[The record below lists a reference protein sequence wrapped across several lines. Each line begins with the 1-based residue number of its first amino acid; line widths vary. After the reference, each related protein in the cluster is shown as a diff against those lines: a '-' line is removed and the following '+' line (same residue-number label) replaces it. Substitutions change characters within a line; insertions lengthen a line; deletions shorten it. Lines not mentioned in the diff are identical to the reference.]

1 MHLFLHD
8 IITNSS
14 SQCWSDSC
22 INIIIIIIS
31 SMLNDSYYEIV
42 IVSRFDLQSQ

>member
-8 IITNSS
+8 IITSSS

-22 INIIIIIIS
+22 ISIIIIS
-31 SMLNDSYYEIV
+31 SMLSDSYYETV